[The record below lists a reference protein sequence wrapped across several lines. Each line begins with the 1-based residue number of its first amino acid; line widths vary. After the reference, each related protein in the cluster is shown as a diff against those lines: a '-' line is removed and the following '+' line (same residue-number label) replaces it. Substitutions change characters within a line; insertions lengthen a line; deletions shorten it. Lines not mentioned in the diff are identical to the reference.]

1 MNKKKP
7 FSTVSIPAGD
17 IDRLRE
23 IAEQEHRSMA
33 QQVSY
38 WIDQHSQQKESA

>member
-1 MNKKKP
+1 MKKKNY
-7 FSTVSIPAGD
+7 STVTISDAD
-17 IDRLRE
+17 LDRLRE

-38 WIDQHSQQKESA
+38 WIEQHKQKESA